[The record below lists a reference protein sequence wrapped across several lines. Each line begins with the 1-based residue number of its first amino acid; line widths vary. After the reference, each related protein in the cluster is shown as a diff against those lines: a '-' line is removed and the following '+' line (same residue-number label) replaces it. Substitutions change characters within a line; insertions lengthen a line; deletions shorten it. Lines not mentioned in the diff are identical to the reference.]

1 MMRKK
6 GTALLLAFAAG
17 LSALFAGGAALAAE
31 NTEISSTDVVV
42 TMPPTSEPEA
52 GFDPAYGWGAGEH
65 VHEPPIQNWKLRMI
79 WRWNTAAAR
88 TD

>member
-52 GFDPAYGWGAGEH
+52 GFDPAYGWGAG
-65 VHEPPIQNWKLRMI
+65 R
-79 WRWNTAAAR
+79 TCAR
-88 TD
+88 TPDTEHPGADQYRTGN